1 MKSLIAKA
9 FWSILFIETSIN
21 TYAIGIPAASETN
34 PSQYIAIGVGQ
45 GAINSARTKQ
55 TENMVET
62 AGLQTLMGIEL
73 TMIKT
78 WEKKYNEYLE
88 STEGYAKAL
97 TAGTALFTEGVKAIR
112 NVIELQA
119 AITKNPGGIAS
130 GISMNQYY
138 IDLVNHLAD
147 SYSNLKEHIDKGGA
161 INMMTGDE
169 RVSLLWEAGERLH
182 DFNKQVRR
190 VTATIKGFELID
202 LWNDITRGMGY
213 KDKRQIALQALKRWQ
228 SRAERACDR

>member
-9 FWSILFIETSIN
+9 LLSILLMEYSIN
-21 TYAIGIPAASETN
+21 MYSIGVPAATESN

-45 GAINSARTKQ
+45 GAINGARTKQ
-55 TENMVET
+55 TEHMVET

-97 TAGTALFTEGVKAIR
+97 TVGTALLTEGVKAIR
-112 NVIELQA
+112 NVIELQS
-119 AITKNPGGIAS
+119 AITKNPQGIAS
-130 GISMNQYY
+130 GLSMNQYY

-147 SYSNLKEHIDKGGA
+147 SYSNLKDHIDKGGP

-169 RVSLLWEAGERLH
+169 RVALLWETGERLR

-190 VTATIKGFELID
+190 VTATIRGFEFID
-202 LWNDITRGMGY
+202 LWNDLTSGMGY

-228 SRAERACDR
+228 SRAEQAFDI